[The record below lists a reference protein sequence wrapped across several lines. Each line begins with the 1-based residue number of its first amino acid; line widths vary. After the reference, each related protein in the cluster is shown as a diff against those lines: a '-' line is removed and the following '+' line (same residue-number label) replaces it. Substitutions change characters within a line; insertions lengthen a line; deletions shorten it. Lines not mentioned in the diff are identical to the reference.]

1 MSSILEKREEIR
13 NEEITLKKKTYQ
25 ARIGRAYNRGRV
37 HALKD
42 VGYSIPE
49 IVKALGLQESTVRSI
64 VNEGM

>member
-1 MSSILEKREEIR
+1 MTVFEKQ
-13 NEEITLKKKTYQ
+13 NGSITLRKNAYLAK
-25 ARIGRAYNRGRV
+25 IGRAYNRGRI

-49 IVKALGLQESTVRSI
+49 IVKALGLNESTVRSV